1 MHFSM
6 KHEKLLEKYNE
17 IWKNVSNNI
26 KRKFNSENSN
36 KQNQM
41 YVFIFR
47 RNKRLDHHS
56 SRNIC
61 NFYFSDFS
69 RNFFLEKIQ
78 EFFKLGTRNLH
89 FPKYKKFCQSGLVL
103 LFKHGKFS
111 PDI

>member
-6 KHEKLLEKYNE
+6 KHEKLLDKYNE
-17 IWKNVSNNI
+17 IWKKVSNII
-26 KRKFNSENSN
+26 KRKFNTKNSN

-56 SRNIC
+56 SQNIC
-61 NFYFSDFS
+61 NFYFSDFL
-69 RNFFLEKIQ
+69 RKLFLEKRQ
-78 EFFKLGTRNLH
+78 EFFKLGARNLH

-103 LFKHGKFS
+103 LFEHGKFS
-111 PDI
+111 PEI